1 LQVDALRAFIM
12 FCKYTRSFFAMHLLT
27 IRNRVNEKSTRYV
40 AQENIRLVNDEPSDA
55 LKHLAG
61 RYFRRWDSGIKR
73 FVSNIKDEY
82 PDD

>member
-1 LQVDALRAFIM
+1 MLSIGGEIITDCLD
-12 FCKYTRSFFAMHLLT
+12 
-27 IRNRVNEKSTRYV
+27 RVNEKSTRYV
-40 AQENIRLVNDEPSDA
+40 AQENIRPVDEEPSDA

-61 RYFRRWDSGIKR
+61 RYFRRWDDEIKR

>member
-1 LQVDALRAFIM
+1 M
-12 FCKYTRSFFAMHLLT
+12 
-27 IRNRVNEKSTRYV
+27 NRVNEKSTRYV
-40 AQENIRLVNDEPSDA
+40 AQENIRPVNDEPSAA

-61 RYFRRWDSGIKR
+61 RYFRRWDTENKR